1 MGNHRSRVDSA
12 DHPLDG
18 EREHGRDRFYH
29 QFDTLALRKYTS
41 VAGGFATANV
51 ATARARRSGIVLWF
65 VPDDVGVES
74 VDEIKTSTDYTAL
87 CFVLSTLY
95 LVGIGHK
102 VQSTKYKSTKLSN
115 GVDGFFWICISWRG
129 GL

>member
-41 VAGGFATANV
+41 VAGGV
-51 ATARARRSGIVLWF
+51 ATAALATPRTRSSRTVLRI
-65 VPDDVGVES
+65 VPDDVAVES
-74 VDEIKTSTDYTAL
+74 IGE
-87 CFVLSTLY
+87 
-95 LVGIGHK
+95 VG
-102 VQSTKYKSTKLSN
+102 L
-115 GVDGFFWICISWRG
+115 
-129 GL
+129 